1 MKYCLIGERLSHS
14 YSAEIHALS
23 GLNYSLKEVPR
34 GELAEFIKEDYDGF
48 NITIP
53 YKKEIIPFLDGLDE
67 SAKKVGAVN
76 TAVKKGGKYYGYNTD
91 TEGMRYALSR
101 KNILLSGRRV
111 MILGTGG
118 AALTAEA
125 LCRAENAKS
134 VVKVSRAGEVNYQTC
149 YNLKDTEIII
159 NATPVGMFPNIGGKP
174 IDLSAFPNLTGV
186 FDCIYNPFNT
196 ALIAQAKGLNINCS
210 DGLPML
216 VKQALEAQKIWGVG
230 GNKDDTEEI
239 IAALYRK
246 KLNIVLCGMPS
257 SGKTTIGKMAAAL
270 LGKSFIDTD
279 AEILSATGK
288 TPAEI
293 IEKDGERAFR
303 DIETEIIKKISIVSG
318 AVIATGGG
326 AILREENVSALKA
339 NGVIFYIKR
348 DLSLLTAAG
357 RPLSKDFGVAKLFE
371 ERKALYARAADFTVE
386 NNGEKQSAAENIAR
400 KFAAFNYNP
409 EN

>member
-34 GELAEFIKEDYDGF
+34 GKLAEFIKEGYDGF

-67 SAKKVGAVN
+67 SAKAIGAVN
-76 TAVKKGGKYYGYNTD
+76 TVVRRGGKYYGYNTD
-91 TEGMRYALSR
+91 IEGMRYALSR
-101 KNILLSGRRV
+101 KNIFLRGRRV

-118 AALTAEA
+118 TALTAEA
-125 LCRAENAKS
+125 LGNAEKAKAI
-134 VVKVSRAGEVNYQTC
+134 VKVSRVGEINYQTC

-159 NATPVGMFPNIGGKP
+159 NATPVGMFPNIGETP

-186 FDCIYNPFNT
+186 FDCVYNPFNT
-196 ALIAQAKGLNINCS
+196 ALITQAKRLNINCS

-216 VKQALEAQKIWGVG
+216 VKQALLAQKIWGTSAA
-230 GNKDDTEEI
+230 DDTEDI
-239 IAALYRK
+239 INALYRK

-257 SGKTTIGKMAAAL
+257 SGKTTIGKMVADI
-270 LGKSFIDTD
+270 LGKGFIDTD

-293 IEKDGERAFR
+293 IETDGEKAFR
-303 DIETEIIKKISIVSG
+303 DIETEIIKKVSVSSG

-326 AILREENVSALKA
+326 AILRQDNVCALKA

-348 DLSLLTAAG
+348 DLSLLSAKG
-357 RPLSKDFGVAKLFE
+357 RPLSQNYGIAKLYE
-371 ERKALYARAADFTVE
+371 ERKAWYERAADFTVE
-386 NNGEKQSAAENIAR
+386 NNGEKQSAAETIAR
-400 KFAAFNYNP
+400 KFSAFNYNP
-409 EN
+409 KN